1 MLRGFLGRRGG
12 GAVEVDVQEVLG
24 VGLGWMAGAGGDGSG
39 SGDGIL
45 ARVLLLFL
53 DGGFLD
59 GVGAVAALAD
69 EGFGELVVD
78 GGEGGELGEEA
89 VEEGGGQG
97 CDGGGDGGLVGEDDV
112 LRDLRVAGEEAPVDV
127 GAVADV
133 GVVVFGGGGLED
145 FLDEALGLGLVGL
158 FEEEFDDCGEDLELC
173 LGDVSAAL

>member
-1 MLRGFLGRRGG
+1 VLRRFLGRRGG
-12 GAVEVDVQEVLG
+12 GAVEVDVEEVLG
-24 VGLGWMAGAGGDGSG
+24 VGLGWVAGDGSG
-39 SGDGIL
+39 GSGDGVL

-69 EGFGELVVD
+69 EGFGGLVVD
-78 GGEGGELGEEA
+78 GGERGELGEEA

-145 FLDEALGLGLVGL
+145 LLDEALGLGLVGF

-173 LGDVSAAL
+173 LRGFSAAS

>member
-1 MLRGFLGRRGG
+1 MLRRFLGRRGG
-12 GAVEVDVQEVLG
+12 GAVEVDVEEVLG
-24 VGLGWMAGAGGDGSG
+24 VGLGWVAGDGSG
-39 SGDGIL
+39 GSGDGVL

-69 EGFGELVVD
+69 EGF
-78 GGEGGELGEEA
+78 
-89 VEEGGGQG
+89 
-97 CDGGGDGGLVGEDDV
+97 GGLVGEDDV

-133 GVVVFGGGGLED
+133 WVVVFGGGGLED
-145 FLDEALGLGLVGL
+145 LLDEALGLGLVGF

-173 LGDVSAAL
+173 LRGFSAAS